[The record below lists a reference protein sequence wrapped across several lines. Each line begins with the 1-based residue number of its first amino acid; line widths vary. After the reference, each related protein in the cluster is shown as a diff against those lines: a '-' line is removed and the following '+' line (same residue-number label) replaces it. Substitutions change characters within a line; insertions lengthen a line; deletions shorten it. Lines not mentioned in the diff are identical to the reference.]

1 MKISLHLVFVLMA
14 STFGVS
20 LLIASVV
27 RTSAIDMPC
36 AEAGDDMSPYVK
48 EPLILRNDS
57 RLRSL
62 LLQENDMR
70 EALTADLH
78 IPPNDHI
85 SHHQADGGQAQ
96 LTSVSTRVAMPTG
109 LPTVVFVLAATLA
122 GRGGVTTEGST
133 SNS

>member
-78 IPPNDHI
+78 IPPT
-85 SHHQADGGQAQ
+85 
-96 LTSVSTRVAMPTG
+96 L
-109 LPTVVFVLAATLA
+109 LPVRTPGEWASALSKWEAEHGTAPFL
-122 GRGGVTTEGST
+122 RR
-133 SNS
+133 